1 MHQEHIVIG
10 IAPEKLPWHNVAP
23 LLLVSSPTF
32 GLAGPSGSAL
42 DEFLVCFFFLSI
54 AAPNG
59 SYLFAL
65 FFFFILSVTEYQ

>member
-10 IAPEKLPWHNVAP
+10 IAPEKLPWHNVA
-23 LLLVSSPTF
+23 LDLLVSSPTF

-42 DEFLVCFFFLSI
+42 DEFLVCFFLSI

-59 SYLFAL
+59 SYLFA
-65 FFFFILSVTEYQ
+65 FFFYIISH